1 LDVPSLYKIIIFT
14 APSGSGKTTIVRHL
28 LESNKNLAFSISAC
42 NRQPRA
48 GEIDK
53 KDYYFLSTEEFKEK
67 IKNNE
72 FVEWEEVYDNRF
84 YGTLHSEIKRLW
96 GEQKHILFDVDV
108 QGALQ
113 LKSFFKDQALAIFVK
128 VSSLETLQNRLSE
141 RGTEDEKSLK
151 KRLEKAQ
158 AELAFENKFD
168 KILLN
173 EDLQKTLRTAQ
184 KWVDDFLKA

>member
-1 LDVPSLYKIIIFT
+1 LDVPSPYKIIIFT

-28 LESNKNLAFSISAC
+28 LESNKSLAFSISAC
-42 NRQPRA
+42 NRPPRA
-48 GEIDK
+48 GEVDMR
-53 KDYYFLSTEEFKEK
+53 DYYFLSTEEFKEK
-67 IKNNE
+67 IKNTE

-84 YGTLHSEIKRLW
+84 YGTLRSEIERLW
-96 GEQKHILFDVDV
+96 GDHKHILFDVDV

-113 LKSFFKDQALAIFVK
+113 LKSFFKNQALAIFVK
-128 VSSLETLQNRLSE
+128 VPSLETLQNRLNE

-158 AELAFENKFD
+158 AELAFEDKFD

-173 EDLQKTLRTAQ
+173 EDLEKTLKTAQ